1 MLKIKKLTVQY
12 GPLPALNEIS
22 LEVKKGETVSLLGP
36 NGAGKTTL
44 LLTLSGILKT
54 TEGRILF
61 EEEDITNLSPHK
73 IVAKGIGHVP
83 QGRHIFPTLSV
94 INNLMMGAYR
104 QRKVKKE
111 IEKDLE
117 WIYQLLPVL
126 KERTHQRAGT
136 LSGGEQQM
144 LSIGRAMMGRPK
156 LLLLDEPSLGLAP
169 RLMDE
174 IFTLFGEMNQ
184 MGLTLFIVEQEVLL
198 SLGISSRGY
207 LLRNGRLIKEGS
219 ASALMESREI
229 KVLCLGEE
237 IDRSSSSSLLL
248 AED

>member
-22 LEVKKGETVSLLGP
+22 LEVKHGEIVSLLGP

-54 TEGRILF
+54 TEGRIIF
-61 EEEDITNLSPHK
+61 EGEDITNLNPPK
-73 IVAKGIGHVP
+73 IVSKGIGHVP

-94 INNLMMGAYR
+94 IDNLMMGAYLHR
-104 QRKVKKE
+104 NEKKE
-111 IEKDLE
+111 IKKDLD

-156 LLLLDEPSLGLAP
+156 FLLLDEPSLGLAP

-174 IFTLFGEMNQ
+174 VFTTFREMNQ
-184 MGLTLFIVEQEVLL
+184 KGLTLFIVEQEIQL
-198 SLGISSRGY
+198 SLSISKRGY

-219 ASALMESREI
+219 ASTLIESRE
-229 KVLCLGEE
+229 LMTSLGGY
-237 IDRSSSSSLLL
+237 LPY
-248 AED
+248 